1 LTKTP
6 VKIRAIY
13 ADTDAMGIVYH
24 TNYIRWFEVGRTELF
39 RDMGI
44 LYTEVEAAGF
54 NLPLTRVY
62 CHYFLPT
69 HFDDVVYVETEIA
82 YLKRASMKFVY
93 TILDEQ
99 QEKVLTEGYSVH
111 ACTDRAGKIIRIPAV
126 IAEKAHS
133 FYPKLIGEKGTP
145 WQPKLTYMN

>member
-1 LTKTP
+1 LNRTP

-54 NLPLTRVY
+54 NLPLTQVY
-62 CHYFLPT
+62 CHYLLPT
-69 HFDDVVYVETEIA
+69 HYDDLIFVDTKIA
-82 YLKRASMKFVY
+82 YLKRASMKFAY
-93 TILDEQ
+93 LIWDENRG
-99 QEKVLTEGYSVH
+99 KLLTEGYTVH
-111 ACTDRAGKIIRIPAV
+111 ACTDRAGRIIRIPAV
-126 IAEKAHS
+126 IADKTRS
-133 FYPKLIGEKGTP
+133 FYPNLS
-145 WQPKLTYMN
+145 QL

>member
-1 LTKTP
+1 MNRTP

-44 LYTEVEAAGF
+44 VYTEVEAAGF
-54 NLPLTRVY
+54 NLPLTQVY
-62 CHYFLPT
+62 CHYLLPT
-69 HFDDVVYVETEIA
+69 HYDDLIFVETEIA
-82 YLKRASMKFVY
+82 YLRRASMKFTY
-93 TILDEQ
+93 LIWDEKR
-99 QEKVLTEGYSVH
+99 EKLLTEGYSIH

-126 IAEKAHS
+126 IAEKTRS
-133 FYPKLIGEKGTP
+133 FYPKLKGE
-145 WQPKLTYMN
+145 

>member
-1 LTKTP
+1 MNRTP

-44 LYTEVEAAGF
+44 VYTEVEAAGF
-54 NLPLTRVY
+54 NLPLTQVY
-62 CHYFLPT
+62 CHYLLPT
-69 HFDDVVYVETEIA
+69 HYDDLIFVETEIA
-82 YLKRASMKFVY
+82 YLRRASMKFAY
-93 TILDEQ
+93 LIWDEKR
-99 QEKVLTEGYSVH
+99 EKLLTEGYSIH

-126 IAEKAHS
+126 IAEKTRS
-133 FYPKLIGEKGTP
+133 FYPKLKGE
-145 WQPKLTYMN
+145 

>member
-1 LTKTP
+1 MNRTP

-54 NLPLTRVY
+54 NLPLTQVY
-62 CHYFLPT
+62 CHYLLPT
-69 HFDDVVYVETEIA
+69 HYDDLIFVETEIA
-82 YLKRASMKFVY
+82 YLRRASMKFTY
-93 TILDEQ
+93 LIWDEKR
-99 QEKVLTEGYSVH
+99 EKLLTEGYSIH

-126 IAEKAHS
+126 IAEKTRS
-133 FYPKLIGEKGTP
+133 FYPKLKGE
-145 WQPKLTYMN
+145 